1 MTRDLMDRLPL
12 PPRQKK
18 ALRQARI
25 SEKMLADAI
34 VQREQMRM
42 EEKAVLID
50 RIADIQ
56 PQLLGTIVV
65 LFRLGIP
72 EARLELLVDLLLML
86 TLALDQG
93 GIALPAADEDLVEQC
108 YERVTR
114 RMTQETDSRVL
125 PMERRRV
132 SQNYIEQH
140 PEQWLLSHVFNLI
153 HPLTQS
159 SEEDRVVTLLVTTAL
174 NYVEIVTELLHPQW
188 EQKQAH

>member
-1 MTRDLMDRLPL
+1 MTRNLIDRLPL
-12 PPRQKK
+12 PPRQKQ

-42 EEKAVLID
+42 EAKAVLID
-50 RIADIQ
+50 RIAEIQ

-93 GIALPAADEDLVEQC
+93 GITLPAADEDLVEQC

-125 PMERRRV
+125 LMERRRV
-132 SQNYIEQH
+132 SQN
-140 PEQWLLSHVFNLI
+140 
-153 HPLTQS
+153 
-159 SEEDRVVTLLVTTAL
+159 
-174 NYVEIVTELLHPQW
+174 
-188 EQKQAH
+188 

>member
-1 MTRDLMDRLPL
+1 MPRNMIDRLPL
-12 PPRQKK
+12 PPRQKQ

-34 VQREQMRM
+34 VQRDQMSM

-50 RIADIQ
+50 RIAEIQ
-56 PQLLGTIVV
+56 PQLIGSIVV
-65 LFRLGIP
+65 LFRMGIP
-72 EARLELLVDLLLML
+72 EARLEMLVDLLLML

-93 GIALPAADEDLVEQC
+93 GITLPAADEDLVEQC

-125 PMERRRV
+125 PMERQRV

-140 PEQWLLSHVFNLI
+140 PEQWLLSYVFHLI
-153 HPLTQS
+153 NPLTQS

-174 NYVEIVTELLHPQW
+174 NYVEIVTELLHPRW
-188 EQKQAH
+188 ERKQAH